1 MKTFLTICFTVLISS
16 VSSAQAPDP
25 VLARITYHF
34 THQRDTL
41 SRSNPYTETMMLVTG
56 KNASVFT
63 SLDRIERDL
72 GLAESKAS
80 PTAPFK
86 PVNFVDLYFF
96 ASPNKAITRE
106 RFMNSYYLIDEPQQQ
121 IKWKITNDTATISG
135 IKSQKATTYFKG
147 RNWIAWYAPEM
158 PFQSGPWKLNGL
170 PGLIIEA
177 YDDKKEVI
185 FALAGID
192 NLKQENLSPEQMF
205 KAKIYQK
212 DLFFGKEIALQKDAK
227 KASRAEFD
235 KVMELYRKDP
245 IGFISAESGTPR
257 NRIAMGTSTTGV
269 SHSVINNP
277 IELPEKK

>member
-1 MKTFLTICFTVLISS
+1 
-16 VSSAQAPDP
+16 
-25 VLARITYHF
+25 TYHF

-41 SRSNPYTETMMLVTG
+41 SRNNPYTETMLLVTG

-63 SLDRIERDL
+63 SLDRIEREL
-72 GLAESKAS
+72 GLADSRPT

-86 PVNFVDLYFF
+86 PVNFVDQYYF
-96 ASPNKAITRE
+96 ASQNKLVTRE

-121 IKWKITNDTATISG
+121 IKWKITKDTATISG
-135 IKSQKATTYFKG
+135 IKSQKAITYFKG
-147 RNWIAWYAPEM
+147 RNWVVWYAPEM

-177 YDDKKEVI
+177 HDDKKEVI

-192 NLKQENLSPEQMF
+192 NLKKENLTAEQQV
-205 KAKIYQK
+205 KAKIYTK
-212 DLFFGKEIALQKDAK
+212 DFFFGEEIALQKDAK
-227 KASRAEFD
+227 KATRAEFD

-269 SHSVINNP
+269 SHKVINNP